1 MGRALPSHCSRR
13 AGLTPPLHDNVSLL
27 GVPPKYVVAMLR
39 VASDGA
45 VVAALGDGFAV
56 PVVRDVLR
64 KVLRVGGY
72 GV

>member
-1 MGRALPSHCSRR
+1 
-13 AGLTPPLHDNVSLL
+13 
-27 GVPPKYVVAMLR
+27 MLR
-39 VASDGA
+39 VASDGV